1 MIILREKIF
10 RKDYRQKLV
19 EEAAERA
26 GLNLEKYVARQRI
39 ISTNLRTA
47 KNSEKAAR
55 RARKIIGDDLLGKL
69 KKNISDHKWS
79 LRNKRILAELPEGS
93 YKTQVR
99 QELGELGRKRSFIQD
114 RSRRADESS
123 NALESLQKRIKQS
136 KKEL

>member
-26 GLNLEKYVARQRI
+26 GLSLEKYVTRQRI

-55 RARKIIGDDLLGKL
+55 QARKIIGDDLLGKL

-99 QELGELGRKRSFIQD
+99 QELGELRKKRSFIQD